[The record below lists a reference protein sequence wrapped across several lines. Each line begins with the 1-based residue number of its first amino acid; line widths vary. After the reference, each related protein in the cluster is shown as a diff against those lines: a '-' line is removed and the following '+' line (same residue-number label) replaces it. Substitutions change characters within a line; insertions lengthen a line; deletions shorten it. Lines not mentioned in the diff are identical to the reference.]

1 MNPRIFLTIVSLLSI
16 LFSTFHLAHDMVYG
30 WEPGTLRNLWA
41 LPIFVVWLYGT
52 LLLRDRLAGYI
63 IMLIGSLLSLL
74 IPVVHMSGKGV
85 GVASRVASS
94 NGHFFFVWTLIV
106 LGVTGLFG
114 LVLAVRGLCTREWRQ
129 PQ

>member
-1 MNPRIFLTIVSLLSI
+1 MNPRIFLTIVSMLSI

-52 LLLRDRLAGYI
+52 LLLRERLAGYI
-63 IMLIGSLLSLL
+63 IMCIGSLLSLL

-114 LVLAVRGLCTREWRQ
+114 LVLAVRGLWTREWRQ